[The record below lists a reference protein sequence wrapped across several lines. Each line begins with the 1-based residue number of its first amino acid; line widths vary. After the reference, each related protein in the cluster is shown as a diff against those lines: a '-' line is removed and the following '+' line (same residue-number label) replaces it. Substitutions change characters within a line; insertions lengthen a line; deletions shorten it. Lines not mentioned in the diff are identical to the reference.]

1 MAEKVKIG
9 RISDVPA
16 EVEIKTI
23 EEYLFN
29 VKSVLFLFWMMN
41 KCCIHLDKNLA
52 CCHCKRVRYA
62 LNTDTIK
69 ICLKKEDLPKE
80 FKLVE
85 INKYLEHLKADLIF
99 YYSKEENEMKLSI
112 DSLDWGDF
120 FVDIE
125 TMWKKFFI

>member
-1 MAEKVKIG
+1 M
-9 RISDVPA
+9 
-16 EVEIKTI
+16 
-23 EEYLFN
+23 
-29 VKSVLFLFWMMN
+29 
-41 KCCIHLDKNLA
+41 A
-52 CCHCKRVRYA
+52 CCHCKRARYA

-120 FVDIE
+120 FVDKE
-125 TMWKKFFI
+125 TM

>member
-1 MAEKVKIG
+1 MDEKVKIG

-29 VKSVLFLFWMMN
+29 VKSMLFLFWMMN
-41 KCCIHLDKNLA
+41 KCCVNLNKNLV
-52 CCHCKRVRYA
+52 CCHCKRLRYA
-62 LNTDTIK
+62 LNTDAI

-80 FKLVE
+80 FKLVD

-120 FVDIE
+120 FVDKE